1 MPGTFGPSGAT
12 NTTVKPCVGVTT
24 VPLGR
29 SLVLRFG
36 AVLLV
41 ALALVGLGAAPA
53 FAHAVLEGT
62 EPGAG
67 AQVRRSPGA
76 ITLQYSESVEASLGA
91 IRLYDDRGERI
102 DVGRPEHPAGRGN
115 EVRSSVPDL
124 DNGSYVVTWRVVSAD
139 AHPIRGAFTFTVG
152 YGAEST
158 KVDSLAGRLLSE
170 QGGDAVVG
178 AAFAIARFG
187 VFAGIV
193 LLIGAAGFLVFVW
206 PGGRS
211 SRRAARLVWTGWIV
225 ALGSTLAGFAL
236 QGAYA
241 AALPLA
247 DALKP
252 SLWAD
257 IWDTRYGH
265 VAALRLAL
273 LLVAV
278 PVLRALLPPRDR
290 PLVEHPL
297 PSWWRPAAAVVGVG
311 IVATPGLSG
320 HAGTGSQ
327 IPLALVAD
335 AVHIAGVSLW
345 VGALPVLAY
354 ALLPT
359 ADLETLK
366 RTVPRYS
373 QLALG
378 CVIAIMVSG
387 SYQSWREV
395 GSLDALTG
403 TDFGRL
409 LLVKLGVFAGLIVVA
424 AFSRDI
430 VNQKYRYDDDEF
442 DDELG
447 DGFDPG
453 VGPVDGGGS
462 AARSEPSD
470 DRTLVSVGAGPAGA
484 PVETAR
490 RDDPDFAFDRMPLD
504 DASAARRL
512 RRSVWIEVA
521 IAVVVLAVTALL
533 VNAAPA
539 RDANS
544 GPWIG
549 YIKTPTLWFDTNV
562 VPARVGPNDVHFT
575 AITPGGAPKDVLEM
589 TAEATD
595 TERDLGPIDI
605 PLRRL
610 APGHYFSPGFRFPF
624 AGEWTITVKALVGET
639 EQVTGTAEIPIR

>member
-1 MPGTFGPSGAT
+1 VNTLRSGRRLRLRLGVLAF
-12 NTTVKPCVGVTT
+12 VALVLVGV
-24 VPLGR
+24 
-29 SLVLRFG
+29 
-36 AVLLV
+36 
-41 ALALVGLGAAPA
+41 GAAPA
-53 FAHAVLEGT
+53 AAHAVLEGT
-62 EPGAG
+62 DPGAG
-67 AQVRRSPGA
+67 AQVARSPSA
-76 ITLQYSESVEASLGA
+76 VTLQYSESVEASLGA
-91 IRLYDDRGERI
+91 IRLYDDGGDRI
-102 DVGRPEHPAGRGN
+102 DIGRPEHPDGRGS
-115 EVRSSVPDL
+115 EIRSSVPDL
-124 DNGSYVVTWRVVSAD
+124 DDGSYVVTWRVISAD

-152 YGAEST
+152 NGAESAE
-158 KVDSLAGRLLSE
+158 VESLATRLLSE
-170 QGGDAVVG
+170 QGGDTMVG
-178 AAFAIARFG
+178 VAFAIARFG

-193 LLIGAAGFLVFVW
+193 VFVGAAAFLVLVW
-206 PGGRS
+206 PGGRAS
-211 SRRAARLVWTGWIV
+211 ARAARLVWSGWIV
-225 ALGSTLAGFAL
+225 ATMATVAGFAL

-247 DALKP
+247 DAFEP

-265 VAALRLAL
+265 VAAFRVL
-273 LLVAV
+273 LLVLAV
-278 PVLRALLPPRDR
+278 PLTRTLLPPRGR
-290 PLVEHPL
+290 PLAEHPL
-297 PSWWRPAAAVVGVG
+297 PSWWLPAAGAFGVG
-311 IVATPGLSG
+311 LAFTPGLSG

-327 IPLALVAD
+327 VPLALLAD

-345 VGALPVLAY
+345 VGALPVLAF

-359 ADLETLK
+359 ADLATLK

-378 CVIAIMVSG
+378 CVIAIVVSG

-395 GSLDALTG
+395 GSLDALTS

-409 LLVKLGVFAGLIVVA
+409 LLVKLGVFAVLIVVA

-430 VNQKYRYDDDEF
+430 VNQRYRYDEDDE
-442 DDELG
+442 DDEDDPDPD
-447 DGFDPG
+447 DGTG
-453 VGPVDGGGS
+453 
-462 AARSEPSD
+462 AAPQPSD
-470 DRTLVSVGAGPAGA
+470 DRDLVSVGAGSTGRA
-484 PVETAR
+484 AR
-490 RDDPDFAFDRMPLD
+490 EIQIDDPDFAFDHVPLD

-512 RRSVWIEVA
+512 RRSVWLEVA

-539 RDANS
+539 REANS

-562 VPARVGPNDVHFT
+562 VPARVGPNDIHFS

-589 TAEATD
+589 TAQATD
-595 TERDLGPIDI
+595 VERGLGPIEI

-624 AGEWTITVKALVGET
+624 AGDWKISVRALVGET
-639 EQVTGTAEIPIR
+639 DEVVGTAKIPIR